1 MKIEYIIPKKKTN
14 ILEFIKKYKNK
25 TFLLKSDKM
34 KIEIEVKLEKYRSA
48 FVKSKLD
55 YYSIFSLSGE
65 FRINFFHKKPLEN
78 IIYRNFKKI
87 L

>member
-34 KIEIEVKLEKYRSA
+34 KI
-48 FVKSKLD
+48 
-55 YYSIFSLSGE
+55 
-65 FRINFFHKKPLEN
+65 
-78 IIYRNFKKI
+78 
-87 L
+87 